1 MSCGFQPK
9 QVVWDGVVKERE
21 HIAFA
26 IKAGVYLN
34 IDSFHE
40 LEQVAE
46 IIGNTGAQTARAGLR
61 VNPQVGDGSI
71 NCTSTASNT
80 SKFGVLISDREE
92 IIACFLRHKWLVGI
106 HCHVGSHGC
115 ALDMLWAAA
124 TSIFEL
130 AEAINSTAARKA
142 VRVLDVGGGIS
153 MSDGSDFKTRFREF
167 FRQQVAVRPV
177 ENEQVHW
184 LGEGLA

>member
-1 MSCGFQPK
+1 M
-9 QVVWDGVVKERE
+9 
-21 HIAFA
+21 
-26 IKAGVYLN
+26 N
-34 IDSFHE
+34 IDRFHE

-46 IIGNTGAQTARAGLR
+46 IIGNTGAQTARAGLH

-71 NCTSTASNT
+71 KCTSTASDT

-130 AEAINSTAARKA
+130 AEAINAIAARKA
-142 VRVLDVGGGIS
+142 VRVLDVVGGMS
-153 MSDGSDFKTRFREF
+153 VSDGSDCQTRCRNFGSRLQF
-167 FRQQVAVRPV
+167 VPSRMSRCI
-177 ENEQVHW
+177 
-184 LGEGLA
+184 GLARASREDAWCRMVWRSHR